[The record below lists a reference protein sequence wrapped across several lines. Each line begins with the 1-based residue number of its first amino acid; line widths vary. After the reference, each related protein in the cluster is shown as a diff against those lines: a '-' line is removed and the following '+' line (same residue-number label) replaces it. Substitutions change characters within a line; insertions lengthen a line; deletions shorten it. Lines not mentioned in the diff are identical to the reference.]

1 MVKQCLLLSKDF
13 HVGKKEPWVIG
24 LGWVPISIFKNTF
37 LLICL
42 NFEKVQTGCSV
53 GNPVGLQLIA
63 FTQSQNFLLDFFSHG
78 TNNNIEFF
86 SKYERFLWVGDHN
99 GSWINEMKPNFARTK
114 SSFGFPI
121 MWINV
126 QLEVNSLWMY
136 SLNSSGGPLFKE
148 IRKKKLPDWTIP
160 THIQCH
166 THVNIYDMVEQI
178 TVTTENYRTVCL
190 VCGLNNETGSALYV
204 DTEATPTRNRL

>member
-1 MVKQCLLLSKDF
+1 MLVALKGGNFMGEERAL
-13 HVGKKEPWVIG
+13 IG

-37 LLICL
+37 LLVCL
-42 NFEKVQTGCSV
+42 NFEKVQTGCLV

-126 QLEVNSLWMY
+126 QPEVNILWMY

-148 IRKKKLPDWTIP
+148 IRKKKLPDWTIL
-160 THIQCH
+160 TH
-166 THVNIYDMVEQI
+166 THTCQYIWQEKCGGANHCYNWELSDCVS
-178 TVTTENYRTVCL
+178 CL
-190 VCGLNNETGSALYV
+190 WLE
-204 DTEATPTRNRL
+204 